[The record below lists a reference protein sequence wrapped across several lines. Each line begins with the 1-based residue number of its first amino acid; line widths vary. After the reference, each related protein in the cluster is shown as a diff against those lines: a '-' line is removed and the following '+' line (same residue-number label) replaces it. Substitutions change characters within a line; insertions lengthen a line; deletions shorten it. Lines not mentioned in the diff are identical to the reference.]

1 MLQSFIYFKVGIM
14 DRLIKEENITE
25 QEKKLIKLIREI
37 GFGEIKVIINDGKPI
52 RIEEL
57 IKSIKL

>member
-1 MLQSFIYFKVGIM
+1 M
-14 DRLIKEENITE
+14 DHSIREENITE
-25 QEKKLIKLIREI
+25 QEKKLLKLISEI

-52 RIEEL
+52 RIEEM